1 MTTDF
6 EKALQER
13 FLILDGAS
21 GTMLQKSGIKSS
33 TGVGDSLNIEN
44 PEAIL
49 NLHRE
54 YISAGADIIETNT
67 FNNLGHDTNLAG
79 AKLARRAA
87 DEAGRKVWVA
97 GSMGPTSR
105 MLSLSADAEHPAARP
120 ATFTEQAEAY
130 SAQVEALLEGGVDL
144 FLVETIFDPINAK
157 AALYAIDKVCESK
170 GVRLPVM
177 VSATANDRQG
187 RLLTGQSIEALY
199 HTLEG
204 YGITSFGLNCSFGAK
219 DLEPIIASIA
229 PQVKCAISVY
239 PNAGLPNENGEYEE
253 SPQDT
258 AAAIRS
264 MAEKGL
270 INIAGGCCGTTPE
283 HIKAIK
289 SAVSSLA
296 PRQWGCPSNLCPSAD
311 QPLVVTGLDKVVID
325 LKQSNFVNVG
335 ERTNVAG
342 SRKFAR
348 LISEKNYEEAAA
360 IARKQIEDGASIIDI
375 NMDDPMLD
383 SRAEMEYFVRYI
395 VNDPDIAKAAIMVD
409 SSDWETI
416 LAGIKNAPGRCIV
429 NSISLKEGEE
439 EFLRRAKEIR
449 RLGAAVI
456 VMAFDEEGQAT
467 TYERKT
473 AICDRAY
480 RLLTEKAG
488 YRPQDIIFDVNVLTI
503 GTGFAEHADYAVDF
517 IKAVKW
523 IKANLPG
530 CHCSGGVSNLSFA
543 FRGNNPVREAM
554 HSVFL
559 YHAIEAGLD
568 MAIVNPGMLQIYSQI
583 DPTLLKAVEDV
594 VLNSD
599 EAATERLTAVASEIK
614 QTEAGPQETKA
625 IEWRSLPLEERLSY
639 ALTRGISDFLEED
652 LAQARADLSP
662 VAIIEGPLLSGME
675 QVGKLFGEG
684 KMFLPQVIKSAKV
697 MRSAVDILQ
706 PYITAAEGTKGSAKR
721 KMVLATANGDVHDI
735 GKNILSVVL
744 SCNNIEVIDLGV
756 MVDNSVIMDAIHREK
771 PDMVGISGLITP
783 SLAHMEE
790 LCRLMEAAG
799 LELPLFIGG
808 ATTSALHT
816 AVKLAPLY
824 SHSVIYTSSASDCAS
839 MVNRWNMDPVACA
852 ASVREEQDR
861 IRELYASRNEKYLS
875 LEEARAKAPKYPLGS
890 FVQPEGFGQ
899 KEIFERNL
907 PVERLLK
914 HINWQMFMAFWGF
927 KNWCP
932 ANQCTEGSQ
941 EAQGSPELPAN
952 DKQSEAQKVYEDG
965 MTELSRMILM
975 HDVEISLRARF
986 FDACAEDETIILPE
1000 SGERLAVGRS
1010 TSSRGA
1016 FESLADYFPTAE
1028 SGLTSRLGLFAVKVK
1043 DNAAH
1048 CCDDCK
1054 DYNHLLRA
1062 SLCERLAEAAA
1073 EYLQE
1078 EAACGA
1084 NIIRP
1089 AFGYPACPDHSLKRK
1104 AFDLLD
1110 AAQLGMS
1117 LTESCAMIPE
1127 TSVCGML
1134 ISHPQAHYFNI
1145 RTDESN

>member
-1 MTTDF
+1 MT
-6 EKALQER
+6 
-13 FLILDGAS
+13 
-21 GTMLQKSGIKSS
+21 
-33 TGVGDSLNIEN
+33 
-44 PEAIL
+44 
-49 NLHRE
+49 
-54 YISAGADIIETNT
+54 
-67 FNNLGHDTNLAG
+67 
-79 AKLARRAA
+79 
-87 DEAGRKVWVA
+87 DE
-97 GSMGPTSR
+97 
-105 MLSLSADAEHPAARP
+105 
-120 ATFTEQAEAY
+120 
-130 SAQVEALLEGGVDL
+130 
-144 FLVETIFDPINAK
+144 
-157 AALYAIDKVCESK
+157 
-170 GVRLPVM
+170 
-177 VSATANDRQG
+177 
-187 RLLTGQSIEALY
+187 
-199 HTLEG
+199 
-204 YGITSFGLNCSFGAK
+204 
-219 DLEPIIASIA
+219 
-229 PQVKCAISVY
+229 
-239 PNAGLPNENGEYEE
+239 
-253 SPQDT
+253 
-258 AAAIRS
+258 
-264 MAEKGL
+264 
-270 INIAGGCCGTTPE
+270 
-283 HIKAIK
+283 
-289 SAVSSLA
+289 
-296 PRQWGCPSNLCPSAD
+296 
-311 QPLVVTGLDKVVID
+311 PLVVTGLDKVVID

-342 SRKFAR
+342 SKKFAR

-639 ALTRGISDFLEED
+639 ALTRGVSDFLDED
-652 LAQARADLSP
+652 LAQARTELSP

-721 KMVLATANGDVHDI
+721 KMVLATAKGDVHDI

-756 MVDNSVIMDAIHREK
+756 MVDNSVIMDAIRREK

-790 LCRLMEAAG
+790 LCRQMEAEG

-852 ASVREEQDR
+852 ASVREEQER
-861 IRELYASRNEKYLS
+861 IRDLYASRNEKYLS

-899 KEIFERNL
+899 KELFERNM

-927 KNWCP
+927 KNWQKP
-932 ANQCTEGSQ
+932 DQGFEGSQ
-941 EAQGSPELPAN
+941 LSQGSPAERPAPQDPTASGPPSYDAEGREGVYSKHIDACDPSRRALALGGTNPDFLAN

-975 HDVEISLRARF
+975 HDVEITLRARF
-986 FDACAEDETIILPE
+986 FDAFAEDETIILPE
-1000 SGERLAVGRS
+1000 SGERLTVGRS

-1016 FESLADYFPTAE
+1016 FESLADYFPAAE

-1048 CCDDCK
+1048 CCEDCK

>member
-1 MTTDF
+1 M
-6 EKALQER
+6 
-13 FLILDGAS
+13 
-21 GTMLQKSGIKSS
+21 GTMLQKGY
-33 TGVGDSLNIEN
+33 TEEQVHRMYIE
-44 PEAIL
+44 
-49 NLHRE
+49 
-54 YISAGADIIETNT
+54 AGADIIETST
-67 FNNLGHDTNLAG
+67 FNLKGYDDTLRY
-79 AKLARRAA
+79 AKLARRVA
-87 DEAGRKVWVA
+87 DEAMSSGQSAQAPRTIYVA
-97 GSMGPTSR
+97 GAMGPYNK
-105 MLSLSADAEHPAARP
+105 MLSMSDDAMEPQKRQCS
-120 ATFTEQAEAY
+120 FDEL
-130 SAQVEALLEGGVDL
+130 AQIYRENASALLDAGVDIIL
-144 FLVETIFDPINAK
+144 LETAFDPLNAK
-157 AALYAIDKVCESK
+157 AALYAVTGLFEERGI
-170 GVRLPVM
+170 RLPIM
-177 VSATANDRQG
+177 VSATINDRYG
-187 RLLTGQSIEALY
+187 RLLTGMQIEAFY
-199 HTLEG
+199 HTIES
-204 YGITSFGLNCSFGAK
+204 YGITSFGVNCSFGASELK
-219 DLEPIIASIA
+219 PVIEAVAKFANCAVSI
-229 PQVKCAISVY
+229 Y
-239 PNAGLPNENGEYEE
+239 PNAGLPNEMGQYDEAPEF
-253 SPQDT
+253 T
-258 AAAIRS
+258 ASCIKA
-264 MAEKGL
+264 MAEEGL
-270 INIAGGCCGTTPE
+270 INIAGGCCGTTPD

-289 SAVSSLA
+289 SAISSLE
-296 PRQWGCPSNLCPSAD
+296 PRQWGCPGNCPAPQDPTASS
-311 QPLVVTGLDKVVID
+311 PLIVTGLETVVID

-342 SRKFAR
+342 SKKFAR

-395 VNDPDIAKAAIMVD
+395 VNDPDIARAAIMID

-439 EFLRRAKEIR
+439 EFLRRAREIR

-473 AICDRAY
+473 AICERAY

-488 YRPQDIIFDVNVLTI
+488 YRPQDIIFDVNILTI

-554 HSVFL
+554 HSAFL

-594 VLNSD
+594 ILNTD
-599 EAATERLTAVASEIK
+599 EGATEHLTALASELK
-614 QTEAGPQETKA
+614 QAEAGPQETKA
-625 IEWRSLPLEERLSY
+625 VQWRSLPLDERLAY

-652 LAQARADLSP
+652 LTQARAELSP

-706 PYITAAEGTKGSAKR
+706 PFITAGEGSTGSAKR
-721 KMVLATANGDVHDI
+721 KMVLATAKGDVHDI
-735 GKNILSVVL
+735 GKNILAVVL

-756 MVDNSVIMDAIHREK
+756 MVDNSTIMEAIRREK

-790 LCRLMEAAG
+790 LCRLMEAEG

-824 SHSVIYTSSASDCAS
+824 SHSVIYTASASDCAS
-839 MVNRWNMDPVACA
+839 MVNRWCLDPQACA
-852 ASVREEQDR
+852 AAVRGEQEK
-861 IRELYASRNEKYLS
+861 IRGLYESRNEKYLP
-875 LEEARAKAPKYPLGS
+875 LAEARARAQHYALGS
-890 FVQPEGFGQ
+890 FVQPEGFGR
-899 KEIFERNL
+899 KEIYERAL
-907 PVERLLK
+907 PLERLLK

-927 KNWCP
+927 K
-932 ANQCTEGSQ
+932 
-941 EAQGSPELPAN
+941 GSPASLE
-952 DKQSEAQKVYEDG
+952 QAQKVYEDG

-975 HDVEISLRARF
+975 KDVEVSLRVRF
-986 FDACAEDETIILPE
+986 FDACAQDETIVLPE
-1000 SGERLAVGRS
+1000 SGAEFKVGRS
-1010 TSSRGA
+1010 TSTRGA
-1016 FESLADYFPTAE
+1016 FESLADFFPAAE

-1054 DYNHLLRA
+1054 DYTHLLRA

-1073 EYLQE
+1073 EYIQE
-1078 EAACGA
+1078 EAACGS
-1084 NIIRP
+1084 NMIRP
-1089 AFGYPACPDHSLKRK
+1089 AFGYPACPDHSLKAR
-1104 AFDLLD
+1104 AFELLD
-1110 AAQLGMS
+1110 AAGLGLS
-1117 LTESCAMIPE
+1117 LTESYAMIPE

-1134 ISHPQAHYFNI
+1134 ISHPQAHYFDI